1 MFQDRFA
8 AQHFVDAIRDVDD
21 RMRTL
26 NEALLITCDLE
37 AFWIFDILGWQHP
50 NHNLG
55 TYIDTYVIIICLH

>member
-37 AFWIFDILGWQHP
+37 AF
-50 NHNLG
+50 
-55 TYIDTYVIIICLH
+55 